1 MISNITIVVAN
12 TIAHVLSSSMLAS
25 LTSQCRDKC
34 QNTVSRFLGAVP
46 RYPLNWIVLR
56 YSMVATG
63 GLLGQLLVVASGGHH
78 PILAA
83 PPLAPC
89 IDQNSHRH
97 SVPTICLWPE
107 WRPPVSDQA
116 ASTHSSSSRFVVSA
130 KIPLQD
136 FLVSAN
142 IPTGLSC
149 AGL

>member
-1 MISNITIVVAN
+1 MGSAKVPTGLSCAGLFKCRPLAPPISADGPPVEVIT
-12 TIAHVLSSSMLAS
+12 L
-25 LTSQCRDKC
+25 
-34 QNTVSRFLGAVP
+34 
-46 RYPLNWIVLR
+46 PLL
-56 YSMVATG
+56 
-63 GLLGQLLVVASGGHH
+63 
-78 PILAA
+78 A

-136 FLVSAN
+136 LLGECQ
-142 IPTGLSC
+142 PTD
-149 AGL
+149 